1 MKALLILVL
10 LTGCSPEIMRG
21 ISEGFRNAGAAGSE
35 DVYRAQNGLE
45 QSSRLDYTCNMDC
58 TKRYSWA
65 YCKRACSY

>member
-1 MKALLILVL
+1 MKALLICVL
-10 LTGCSPEIMRG
+10 LTGCSQEYLRAVG
-21 ISEGFRNAGAAGSE
+21 DGFRGAGAAMSE